1 MSGRPKRTADLA
13 RLTAEPE
20 LQELV
25 WTRLEEGVGYSKLCY
40 ETGLGKAAL
49 LDWLES
55 EENAERATRAR
66 ARAASA
72 LADETVE
79 IADSAGDA
87 RLRIGTRQ
95 WLAERFDRARFGQTQ
110 KVEVSGQ
117 VTHLHLAA
125 LQATARKRQ
134 AAISQAD
141 EPDVLDVEVKTLEQ
155 QLNEL

>member
-13 RLTAEPE
+13 RLADEPQ
-20 LQELV
+20 LVELV
-25 WTRLEEGVGYSKLCY
+25 WTRLEEGVSYAKLCA

-49 LDWLES
+49 LEWLDK
-55 EENAERATRAR
+55 EENAEHASRAR

-72 LADETVE
+72 LADEALD
-79 IADSAGDA
+79 IADGSGDA
-87 RLRIGTRQ
+87 RLRISQRN
-95 WLAERFDRARFGQTQ
+95 WIAERYDRAKFGQTQ

-134 AAISQAD
+134 ASITQAD
-141 EPDVLDVEVKTLEQ
+141 EPEVLDVEVKTLEQ
-155 QLNEL
+155 QLQDL